1 MHAPPYPSPWPLAT
15 ERLDIRD
22 RCEIQRE
29 RFVQSRF
36 WSPLSPGNPLDE
48 PPSLQTVMYRGR
60 LAACH
65 LRADA
70 ER

>member
-1 MHAPPYPSPWPLAT
+1 MHAPPYPSPWPLAI
-15 ERLDIRD
+15 ERLAVRESVEV
-22 RCEIQRE
+22 RRE

-36 WSPLSPGNPLDE
+36 WSPLQPGNPLDAQ
-48 PPSLQTVMYRGR
+48 PSWQDVMYQRR

-70 ER
+70 EL